1 MTGTSKKMK
10 KWLNDVEVYAMSV
23 VFAIVVWEDFRFTV
37 EEKKQND
44 SNWNVQWRI
53 TVVWSKRKI
62 ISRHIFYLD
71 IA

>member
-62 ISRHIFYLD
+62 ISRHVFYLD